1 MELVSHR
8 SLLSV
13 LDVSWYSMAASAMI
27 AAAASI
33 WNIIDG
39 AREPRLM
46 YFRRVVHD
54 WINLSSKGMRDDDI
68 DDTASRF
75 LNNDLGA
82 RISNFD
88 LVASRFD
95 EIVCDFPIVGVFI
108 LIDRT
113 IVMMFQLDEENGVS
127 VTVQCEAIDEMC
139 NSYKPSLRI
148 L

>member
-1 MELVSHR
+1 
-8 SLLSV
+8 
-13 LDVSWYSMAASAMI
+13 MAASASAMI

-39 AREPRLM
+39 AREPRLI

-54 WINLSSKGMRDDDI
+54 WINLSSKGMRENDMDDA
-68 DDTASRF
+68 ASTF

-88 LVASRFD
+88 LEASRLD
-95 EIVCDFPIVGVFI
+95 EIVTDLGEIDVLPCDFPIVGVFI

-113 IVMMFQLDEENGVS
+113 IVMMFQLAVENGVS
-127 VTVQCEAIDEMC
+127 LLLHNAKQSINW
-139 NSYKPSLRI
+139 NSYKVSLRI
-148 L
+148 LHLEFQV